1 MGTQVLKEHSEVL
14 LKEPAFMEV
23 CSGRFEI
30 YLIGLSKLAAAEP
43 SAQIGSTIRKPLR
56 PLGSSVGDM
65 IMCSHSRGS
74 LCFLTTRHFMYYI
87 CLCYGQKIRYILIWH
102 LLSI

>member
-14 LKEPAFMEV
+14 LKEPAVIEV

-43 SAQIGSTIRKPLR
+43 SAQIGRTIRKPLL

-74 LCFLTTRHFMYYI
+74 LCFLTTRYVMYHI
-87 CLCYGQKIRYILIWH
+87 CVCYGQKIHYIIIWH
-102 LLSI
+102 LLLI